1 MDYTKLIIAFA
12 ILWFVQG
19 YLGILQNKSMSK
31 RLATLQREFTSGYLG
46 VGIKKAKW
54 NLGKGF
60 FIILVIDEN
69 STVLDFEELSGF
81 TVISRFKKMDK
92 YTGLTLKEA
101 RSNIKNKN
109 MLAAFDE
116 ALSRINLER
125 THSKLEPFVV

>member
-31 RLATLQREFTSGYLG
+31 KLATLQREFTSGYLG

-54 NLGKGF
+54 NLGRGF
-60 FIILVIDEN
+60 FIILVIDEQGKI
-69 STVLDFEELSGF
+69 LDFEVLSGF
-81 TVISRFKKMDK
+81 TVISRFRKDDK

-101 RSNIKNKN
+101 RSNIKQKN

-125 THSKLEPFVV
+125 THNKLEPFVV

>member
-31 RLATLQREFTSGYLG
+31 KLATLQREFTSGHLG

-69 STVLDFEELSGF
+69 GIILDFEVLSGF
-81 TVISRFKKMDK
+81 TVISRFNKIDK

-101 RSNIKNKN
+101 RSNIKQKN

-125 THSKLEPFVV
+125 THHKLEPFVV